1 MWLLLLLPL
10 TVVPRPPE
18 PILQTT
24 QPNQGNPVEVLNQNS
39 FQGGKTGKDLFNSS
53 NKDSELVKTAGFGM
67 GGVDKDGLDEVF
79 AAVKEEDWTRFEF
92 CSECGSTKTLG
103 SKLSALVMLT
113 EEFSRVQRAPHVS
126 RLLEEAWSNKED
138 EENLIFTFGLPQAL
152 ELNECDPTVDSV
164 MLLFFV
170 VPSKT
175 DNLCLTFSSGFLD
188 PVRQTACISWK
199 TQFIVLTVRTFQ
211 RDELT
216 KQQVSISPEPSS
228 TDKGTKVDL
237 FNVQNILL
245 RRSERDSKSKHPLL
259 LVTYK
264 GGSHQDQPSGFR
276 ASDHRMFL
284 FLCELQRFL
293 SEVLPPTQLLPHPT
307 GGTSTV
313 SLDTLDTLPPLS
325 LGVASSENFLLG
337 LLNSSAPTLFSFPH
351 ERSGLRSHRGELSL
365 RPPLLSLLRLK
376 LEEAIRGNK
385 LGQDMIKKVQRLKDL
400 CALSREGD
408 QTEATDE
415 SSSSESQY
423 LALLLLKALQTV
435 QGVWEA
441 LPAQRTARGGQEE
454 PAKAKCHLH
463 SLTVSLEKYLLEPST
478 ATINNCQGVCS
489 FPLPNSNNHA
499 ILLNSLEQSTVPP
512 SRLPCC
518 VPVQYA
524 DLLVI
529 ELHSD
534 GPTISVKTNMV
545 AKECGCR

>member
-1 MWLLLLLPL
+1 MKRPRNQKVQIPSCQGATEQSTVPPHFSPL
-10 TVVPRPPE
+10 V
-18 PILQTT
+18 
-24 QPNQGNPVEVLNQNS
+24 
-39 FQGGKTGKDLFNSS
+39 
-53 NKDSELVKTAGFGM
+53 
-67 GGVDKDGLDEVF
+67 
-79 AAVKEEDWTRFEF
+79 
-92 CSECGSTKTLG
+92 
-103 SKLSALVMLT
+103 LVMAAHCSPRVMVKCRGHISLCT
-113 EEFSRVQRAPHVS
+113 RVLCCNRFAFSF
-126 RLLEEAWSNKED
+126 NK
-138 EENLIFTFGLPQAL
+138 
-152 ELNECDPTVDSV
+152 
-164 MLLFFV
+164 
-170 VPSKT
+170 
-175 DNLCLTFSSGFLD
+175 
-188 PVRQTACISWK
+188 
-199 TQFIVLTVRTFQ
+199 
-211 RDELT
+211 
-216 KQQVSISPEPSS
+216 
-228 TDKGTKVDL
+228 
-237 FNVQNILL
+237 
-245 RRSERDSKSKHPLL
+245 
-259 LVTYK
+259 
-264 GGSHQDQPSGFR
+264 
-276 ASDHRMFL
+276 MFL

-365 RPPLLSLLRLK
+365 RPPTAFSVEVETGGK
-376 LEEAIRGNK
+376 
-385 LGQDMIKKVQRLKDL
+385 
-400 CALSREGD
+400 GD
-408 QTEATDE
+408 QTEGE
-415 SSSSESQY
+415 QGNSSESQY